1 VPTLYYIAP
10 QLWASREGR
19 IKKVR
24 AYVDRMAS
32 IFPFEAEWYRAR
44 GVNATFVGHPLFD
57 VLPAAR
63 DSTSASE
70 RFPNRPAEIGVLP
83 GSRKSVVQANL
94 PHLLDVADK
103 IRAVFSDAEF
113 LIPTTAE
120 TDAIVRHIVGQRRTA
135 ARIEQDAFDRLVPR
149 CDLCLTVSGT
159 ATVHVAAFY
168 VPMIVV
174 YRVNP
179 ILWNAAARWMIKTKK
194 MAMVNILAGQVELVP
209 EFIPWYGTSDAVAA
223 CALGLLKNPQKLEAQ
238 RGKLRELIAA
248 IDRPGAS
255 INVARMA
262 LDMMGAHRPE
272 PHATSNSA
280 QNAQSVR

>member
-1 VPTLYYIAP
+1 V
-10 QLWASREGR
+10 
-19 IKKVR
+19 
-24 AYVDRMAS
+24 
-32 IFPFEAEWYRAR
+32 
-44 GVNATFVGHPLFD
+44 
-57 VLPAAR
+57 
-63 DSTSASE
+63 
-70 RFPNRPAEIGVLP
+70 
-83 GSRKSVVQANL
+83 
-94 PHLLDVADK
+94 
-103 IRAVFSDAEF
+103 
-113 LIPTTAE
+113 
-120 TDAIVRHIVGQRRTA
+120 
-135 ARIEQDAFDRLVPR
+135 RIEQDAFDRLVPR